1 MASEA
6 YENVRVGLRK
16 GKRSSD
22 PERRTG
28 IIFIIPL
35 FLFLITFTFFP
46 AVYSFVIS
54 LFHYDPFFHK
64 IYFVGLSNYVSVLT
78 SSAFARAIVNVL
90 IYTAVVV
97 TVQTFL
103 AFGYALLFNRVS
115 TYSRVVRAIVFIPA
129 VISPVSMSI
138 IFIWVFSTEGPINY
152 LLSLFGVHP
161 INFFYSTTYAF
172 PAIMAMN
179 IFSTAPYFMIIY
191 SAGLRSI
198 PQDVMDAAMLDGI
211 RNGLQ
216 RFRYIYFP
224 MLRFSTVLVVIL
236 GLTGAMQLF
245 DQVFVITDGGPA
257 RSTYVPLMFIYN
269 RTFVYTGEIG
279 LAAAASFILF
289 IIIMALTISQR
300 RIISERRW

>member
-6 YENVRVGLRK
+6 YENVRVGGLRK

-28 IIFIIPL
+28 IIFIIPPL

-161 INFFYSTTYAF
+161 ST
-172 PAIMAMN
+172 
-179 IFSTAPYFMIIY
+179 S
-191 SAGLRSI
+191 SI
-198 PQDVMDAAMLDGI
+198 PPHMP
-211 RNGLQ
+211 
-216 RFRYIYFP
+216 FRP
-224 MLRFSTVLVVIL
+224 SW
-236 GLTGAMQLF
+236 
-245 DQVFVITDGGPA
+245 P
-257 RSTYVPLMFIYN
+257 
-269 RTFVYTGEIG
+269 
-279 LAAAASFILF
+279 
-289 IIIMALTISQR
+289 
-300 RIISERRW
+300 